1 MQSFEKESDSSTVK
15 ESRRQPS
22 TSDEL
27 SSLFNTLSTTGSKSA
42 ILSLIEP
49 YSDDFI
55 PKPISENFPLV
66 LTELRNEEALH
77 MDYSDVLSICNN
89 INISVSEE
97 QSKAVEIAT
106 RDQASS
112 KLWFQFRAG
121 RITASKM
128 KTACCTDPNQP
139 AQSLIKSVC
148 YPQSYKFTSKATTW
162 GCSHE
167 KFACDMFT
175 DEHKKSHENVKV
187 HKTGLFINPC
197 VPFLGAS
204 PDGLVSCDCCGV
216 SVIEIKC
223 PFCVKPDKLD
233 SVTGF
238 YLKKD
243 DEGKL
248 TLNRNHQYYYQV
260 QTQLGVCELE
270 SAYFVVWTEKDLHVE
285 HILFNGEFWDMI
297 CKKSKHIFD
306 TAIMPELVGKFYT
319 RLSSTMG
326 NVSAE
331 PCVSVVDSDVSD
343 NGASGSG
350 QEESWCH
357 CGEVEF
363 GQMILCENAKCDIQ
377 WFHYSCVNV
386 APKGKWYCSNCCKL
400 PQFNPKRLKKGIKQ

>member
-248 TLNRNHQYYYQV
+248 TLNRNHQYYY
-260 QTQLGVCELE
+260 
-270 SAYFVVWTEKDLHVE
+270 
-285 HILFNGEFWDMI
+285 
-297 CKKSKHIFD
+297 
-306 TAIMPELVGKFYT
+306 
-319 RLSSTMG
+319 
-326 NVSAE
+326 
-331 PCVSVVDSDVSD
+331 
-343 NGASGSG
+343 
-350 QEESWCH
+350 
-357 CGEVEF
+357 
-363 GQMILCENAKCDIQ
+363 
-377 WFHYSCVNV
+377 
-386 APKGKWYCSNCCKL
+386 
-400 PQFNPKRLKKGIKQ
+400 